1 MIPASP
7 APSLLGT
14 LTLIRGNPMHRRDFL
29 SAAGSLAAWAATAK
43 TVLAGEDR
51 LPKKA
56 VVPDWVAYPE
66 EDWQTITPAEAGL
79 DVDKWNAWVARQKPS
94 GNDSWGQNPKRDF
107 GVVVTRGGYLLKVF
121 GNAECKVQC
130 ASVGKAFTSFALQ
143 LAIDEGLIKSADDPI
158 RDYWTGEGQLDA
170 EHKRMDR
177 GLHQSLTFFHLHA
190 MRGGFPISNGW
201 YWSKKQDVP
210 DWAQWTGDP
219 TVDNYTHVEPG
230 KENRYSSGGRWR
242 LSQAL
247 TAVWQRE
254 LKDVLDERL
263 FRHMGIQADDW
274 QWATGRELH
283 DHRDWYPGMPGYGSF
298 CDPPYET
305 GGCRVQGGGGWVSM
319 SASDLARVGLLV
331 ASRGTWKGKRLI
343 GDTPLVRGH
352 AGGNSSLMD
361 GWSDTMFSWGQ
372 VTASGISTKGLNE
385 TVIGPVKRSATMNR
399 RLRDAD
405 PQEK

>member
-1 MIPASP
+1 
-7 APSLLGT
+7 
-14 LTLIRGNPMHRRDFL
+14 
-29 SAAGSLAAWAATAK
+29 
-43 TVLAGEDR
+43 
-51 LPKKA
+51 
-56 VVPDWVAYPE
+56 
-66 EDWQTITPAEAGL
+66 
-79 DVDKWNAWVARQKPS
+79 
-94 GNDSWGQNPKRDF
+94 
-107 GVVVTRGGYLLKVF
+107 
-121 GNAECKVQC
+121 
-130 ASVGKAFTSFALQ
+130 
-143 LAIDEGLIKSADDPI
+143 
-158 RDYWTGEGQLDA
+158 
-170 EHKRMDR
+170 
-177 GLHQSLTFFHLHA
+177 